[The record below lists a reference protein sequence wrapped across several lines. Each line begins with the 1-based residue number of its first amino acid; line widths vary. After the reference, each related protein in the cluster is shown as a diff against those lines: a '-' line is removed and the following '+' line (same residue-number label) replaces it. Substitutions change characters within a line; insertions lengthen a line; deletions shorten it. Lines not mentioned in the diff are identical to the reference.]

1 MKKQALT
8 LIISYLLLN
17 MGIPVALSRLTWINQ
32 GQRSLYL
39 LVLCQLL
46 TMIIAYLLYKDEL
59 KRQWLALKGQNFRQ
73 LFPKQFLKLY
83 FAMLV
88 IRIISMQIIGL
99 FVDPNLLGQNQE
111 IINQIAQSTPY
122 IMTFFMTVLFAPFV
136 EELVFRQAL
145 IGSFQSKKW
154 INIMTFVSVILFT
167 LAHMMHWADFVIYL
181 PMAAIIVYFYRHYQE
196 NVIASMAFHGL
207 NNLIAALL
215 LSFLS

>member
-17 MGIPVALSRLTWINQ
+17 MGIPVALSRLTWMNQ

-59 KRQWLALKGQNFRQ
+59 KKQWLDLKGQNFRQ

-122 IMTFFMTVLFAPFV
+122 IMTFYMTFLFAAFV
-136 EELVFRQAL
+136 
-145 IGSFQSKKW
+145 
-154 INIMTFVSVILFT
+154 
-167 LAHMMHWADFVIYL
+167 
-181 PMAAIIVYFYRHYQE
+181 
-196 NVIASMAFHGL
+196 
-207 NNLIAALL
+207 
-215 LSFLS
+215 

>member
-17 MGIPVALSRLTWINQ
+17 MGIPVALSRLTWMNQ

-154 INIMTFVSVILFT
+154 INIMTFVSIILFT

-181 PMAAIIVYFYRHYQE
+181 PMAVIIVYFYRHYQE

-215 LSFLS
+215 LSFLP

>member
-17 MGIPVALSRLTWINQ
+17 MGIPVALSRLAWMNQ
-32 GQRSLYL
+32 EQRPLYL

-59 KRQWLALKGQNFRQ
+59 KKQWLDLKEQNFRQ

-145 IGSFQSKKW
+145 IGSFQSQKW

-215 LSFLS
+215 LSFLP

>member
-17 MGIPVALSRLTWINQ
+17 MGIPVALSRLTWMNQ

-59 KRQWLALKGQNFRQ
+59 KKQWLALKGQNFRQ

-145 IGSFQSKKW
+145 IGSFQSKKG

-215 LSFLS
+215 LSFLP

>member
-17 MGIPVALSRLTWINQ
+17 MGIPVALSRLTWMNQ

>member
-17 MGIPVALSRLTWINQ
+17 MGIPVALSRLTWMNQ

-59 KRQWLALKGQNFRQ
+59 KKQWLDLKGQNFRQ

-154 INIMTFVSVILFT
+154 INIMTFVSIILFT

-181 PMAAIIVYFYRHYQE
+181 PMAVIIVYFYRHYQE

-215 LSFLS
+215 LSFLP

>member
-17 MGIPVALSRLTWINQ
+17 MGIPVALSRLTWMNQ

-59 KRQWLALKGQNFRQ
+59 KKQWLALKGQNFRQ

-215 LSFLS
+215 LSFLP

>member
-17 MGIPVALSRLTWINQ
+17 MGIPVALSRLDWMNQ
-32 GQRSLYL
+32 GQRPLYL

-59 KRQWLALKGQNFRQ
+59 KKQWLDLKAQNFRQ

-215 LSFLS
+215 LSFLP

>member
-17 MGIPVALSRLTWINQ
+17 MGIPVALSRLTWMNQ

-59 KRQWLALKGQNFRQ
+59 KKQWLDLKAQNFRQ

-215 LSFLS
+215 LSFLP

>member
-154 INIMTFVSVILFT
+154 LNIMTFVSVILFT

-215 LSFLS
+215 LSFLP

>member
-111 IINQIAQSTPY
+111 IINQIAQSIPY

-215 LSFLS
+215 LSFLP

>member
-17 MGIPVALSRLTWINQ
+17 MGIPVALSRLTWMNQ

-59 KRQWLALKGQNFRQ
+59 KKQWLDLKGQNFRQ

-215 LSFLS
+215 LSFLP

>member
-88 IRIISMQIIGL
+88 IRIVSMQIIGL

-215 LSFLS
+215 LSFLP

>member
-17 MGIPVALSRLTWINQ
+17 MGIPVALSRLTWMNQ

-59 KRQWLALKGQNFRQ
+59 KKQWLALKGQNFRQ

-181 PMAAIIVYFYRHYQE
+181 PMAAIIVYFYRHYQK

-215 LSFLS
+215 LSFLP

>member
-17 MGIPVALSRLTWINQ
+17 MGIPVALSRLAWMNQ
-32 GQRSLYL
+32 GQRPLYL

-59 KRQWLALKGQNFRQ
+59 KKQWLDLKAQNFRQ

-215 LSFLS
+215 LSFLP

>member
-17 MGIPVALSRLTWINQ
+17 MGIPVALSRLTWMNQ

-215 LSFLS
+215 LSFLP

>member
-17 MGIPVALSRLTWINQ
+17 MGIPVALSRLTWMNQ

-59 KRQWLALKGQNFRQ
+59 KKQWLALKGQNFHQ

-215 LSFLS
+215 LSFLP

>member
-181 PMAAIIVYFYRHYQE
+181 PMAAIIVYFYRHYQK

-215 LSFLS
+215 LSFLP

>member
-17 MGIPVALSRLTWINQ
+17 MGIPVALSRLTWMNQ

-59 KRQWLALKGQNFRQ
+59 KKQWLALKGQNFRQ

-215 LSFLS
+215 LSFLL

>member
-215 LSFLS
+215 LSFLP

>member
-17 MGIPVALSRLTWINQ
+17 MGIPVALSRLTWMNQ

-59 KRQWLALKGQNFRQ
+59 KKQWLALKGQNFRQ